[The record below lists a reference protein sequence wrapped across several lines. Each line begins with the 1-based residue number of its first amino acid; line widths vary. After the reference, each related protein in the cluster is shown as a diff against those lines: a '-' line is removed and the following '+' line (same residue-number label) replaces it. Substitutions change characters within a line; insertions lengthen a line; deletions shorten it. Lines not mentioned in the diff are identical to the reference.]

1 MTRSGE
7 EVFAAT
13 LLKINPRG
21 RGQSRPSSMSSWL
34 DRMAHTEILELS
46 LFNWAAVEIAV
57 TMHEFDARGWMRG
70 VRGGRNDGL
79 MTSKVGGCWDKEGG
93 R

>member
-7 EVFAAT
+7 EVFAGT

-21 RGQSRPSSMSSWL
+21 RRQSRPLWMSSWL

-46 LFNWAAVEIAV
+46 LFNWTVVEIAV
-57 TMHEFDARGWMRG
+57 TMHEFDAGGWVDEG
-70 VRGGRNDGL
+70 SGGW
-79 MTSKVGGCWDKEGG
+79 KK
-93 R
+93 